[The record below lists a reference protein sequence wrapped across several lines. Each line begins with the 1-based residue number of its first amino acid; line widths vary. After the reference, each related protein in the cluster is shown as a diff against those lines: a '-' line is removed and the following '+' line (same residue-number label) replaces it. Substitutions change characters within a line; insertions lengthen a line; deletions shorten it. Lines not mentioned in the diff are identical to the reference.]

1 MNSTISILRP
11 GVFRNRQSSPGQS
24 RLAPARANQHSE
36 DRFNKVVP
44 APITFRG
51 NEATHITQPLAPLI
65 EAFINEPDPKKL
77 LTTGKIVFPEGGNIV
92 EIRDTHSNTSLMVLK
107 TDDKDPVFW
116 IDFRDNDSPM
126 LARLAKKFS
135 LAQFQQENGYNDDI
149 SYERPTIDHDSIQLT
164 GYALGNT
171 DDKKEIEE
179 QTIRIYAGKQFFITT
194 HAQPNRSI
202 DELKALLKET
212 DTYQSPAV
220 LVSSLMDEIIHR
232 NGNTIDSLYRD
243 LKSLTGRI
251 SAEDLL
257 VSSKKSSRKDRGIV
271 TDFLAT
277 TSKIS
282 DMNRILIQQKRVL
295 QDFLNKNKFH
305 KSPLIQAES
314 VKADLEEISK
324 LLDNLNEHR
333 IDNKGLIELYQ
344 TTTSNQLNHSMRRLT
359 ILSALVGPPTMI
371 AGFIGMNVAIPGSGI
386 PYIFWMLT
394 GGSLVTTAALIGYL
408 KKRNW
413 F

>member
-1 MNSTISILRP
+1 MD
-11 GVFRNRQSSPGQS
+11 
-24 RLAPARANQHSE
+24 E
-36 DRFNKVVP
+36 
-44 APITFRG
+44 
-51 NEATHITQPLAPLI
+51 
-65 EAFINEPDPKKL
+65 
-77 LTTGKIVFPEGGNIV
+77 
-92 EIRDTHSNTSLMVLK
+92 
-107 TDDKDPVFW
+107 
-116 IDFRDNDSPM
+116 
-126 LARLAKKFS
+126 
-135 LAQFQQENGYNDDI
+135 
-149 SYERPTIDHDSIQLT
+149 
-164 GYALGNT
+164 
-171 DDKKEIEE
+171 KKEIEE